1 MEDLN
6 KLKSTLHGKSYTEK
20 YAIWQKILEK
30 SESKNF
36 SLKCELFTEFVQEYP
51 FNHDHWNKLAQMY
64 ATKQETNKAYQ
75 M

>member
-20 YAIWQKILEK
+20 YEIWQKILEK
-30 SESKNF
+30 AEAKDF
-36 SLKCELFTEFVQEYP
+36 PLRCELYSEFVQEYP
-51 FNHDHWNKLAQMY
+51 FTYDQWNKLAQMY
-64 ATKQETNKAYQ
+64 AARQEINRAFQ